1 MFYEKSNYIDDQDSE
16 MEFVIMTDLSLTET
30 LFL

>member
-16 MEFVIMTDLSLTET
+16 MEFVITTYLSLTET
-30 LFL
+30 FFL